1 MTTTAPGNLLS
12 RRGPKA
18 GSLDEPLEAMTSR
31 RNGQA
36 TRQRILDAAFVE
48 FAAAG
53 LAGARVDRI
62 AAAAECNK
70 SLIFVYFESKA
81 ALFEAVVGKE
91 LERIDREVGLGTR
104 DTLQFAARLFDFAMA
119 HPKSMR
125 LLSWYGLET
134 EADSRPAR
142 PILASNNRLSLK
154 PAEPLSDSLPS
165 DFLPTA
171 VIALSTAWSQGNLI
185 GHVLASRQKGEA
197 GGLRHAVLD
206 GVKRLTE

>member
-1 MTTTAPGNLLS
+1 MTTTAPSNLLS
-12 RRGPKA
+12 RRCPKA
-18 GSLDEPLEAMTSR
+18 GSLDEPLEALTSR

-91 LERIDREVGLGTR
+91 LERIDREVALGTR
-104 DTLQFAARLFDFAMA
+104 DPLQLAARLFDFAMG
-119 HPKSMR
+119 HPKTMR
-125 LLSWYGLET
+125 LISWYGLET
-134 EADSRPAR
+134 EVDSRPER
-142 PILASNNRLSLK
+142 PLLTSSYRLGLK
-154 PAEPLSDSLPS
+154 PAEQLSDSLPL
-165 DFLPTA
+165 DFLPAA

-185 GHVLASRQKGEA
+185 GHVLASRQKGEPS
-197 GGLRHAVLD
+197 GLRHAVLN

>member
-1 MTTTAPGNLLS
+1 MTAIAPSNLVS
-12 RRGPKA
+12 RRGPQA
-18 GSLDEPLEAMTSR
+18 GRLDEPLKAKTSR

-36 TRQRILDAAFVE
+36 TRQRILEAAFVE

-91 LERIDREVGLGTR
+91 LERIDTEVGLSTE
-104 DTLQFAARLFDFAMA
+104 DAVEFAARLFDFAMA

-134 EADSRPAR
+134 EAHSRPER
-142 PILASNNRLSLK
+142 PISASSYRLDLR
-154 PAEPLSDSLPS
+154 PADHLSDSLPP

-185 GHVLASRQKGEA
+185 GHVLASRQMCETGA
-197 GGLRHAVLD
+197 LRHAVLD